1 MRFGVS
7 GRLGPLYASQR
18 IGLPRRRYRRYRRY
32 RRARGGGGNLLGWL
46 VVLAFIGWL
55 TSQCD
60 GQTQNTQ
67 PTQITR
73 QYAPPITTTVAPKN

>member
-18 IGLPRRRYRRYRRY
+18 IGLPRRRYRR
-32 RRARGGGGNLLGWL
+32 RARGGSGNLLGWL

-60 GQTQNTQ
+60 GHTQNTQ